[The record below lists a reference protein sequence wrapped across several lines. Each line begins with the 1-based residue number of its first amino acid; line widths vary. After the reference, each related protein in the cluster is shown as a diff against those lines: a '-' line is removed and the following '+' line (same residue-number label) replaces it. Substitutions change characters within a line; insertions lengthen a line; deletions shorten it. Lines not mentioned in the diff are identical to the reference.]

1 MPRLIAM
8 LGPSGAGKDSLLD
21 YARAR
26 MPDLYI
32 QKRVITRPPHPDS
45 EDYISV
51 DDAGFAA
58 MDAAGEFLFR
68 WKAHGVA
75 YGIPSSCLD
84 AMADGRV
91 AVFNGS
97 RSAFPRMREAR
108 PDLEGVWIEVSVD
121 ILASRLAERGRES
134 LDDITKRL
142 LRQAPLPPEGATVIS
157 NNGAL
162 EDAGNAL
169 VEFLSP

>member
-1 MPRLIAM
+1 M
-8 LGPSGAGKDSLLD
+8 
-21 YARAR
+21 
-26 MPDLYI
+26 
-32 QKRVITRPPHPDS
+32 
-45 EDYISV
+45 
-51 DDAGFAA
+51 
-58 MDAAGEFLFR
+58 
-68 WKAHGVA
+68 
-75 YGIPSSCLD
+75 
-84 AMADGRV
+84 
-91 AVFNGS
+91 FNGS